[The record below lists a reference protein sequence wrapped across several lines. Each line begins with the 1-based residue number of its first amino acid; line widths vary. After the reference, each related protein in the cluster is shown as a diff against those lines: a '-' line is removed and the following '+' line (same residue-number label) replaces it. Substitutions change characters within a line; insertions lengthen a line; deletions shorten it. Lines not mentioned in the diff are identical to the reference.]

1 MLAVGVA
8 EDNSA
13 EAEAEGSNTA
23 VVEDKHD
30 MVVRGRTVVADVA
43 EMAQDLVGVEEV
55 APVQT

>member
-13 EAEAEGSNTA
+13 EVEAEGSNTA
-23 VVEDKHD
+23 AVEDKRD
-30 MVVRGRTVVADVA
+30 MVACGRIVVADVA
-43 EMAQDLVGVEEV
+43 EMAWGLVGVEEV